1 MTEIGA
7 HRKRVEDPPLLRGQG
22 QYVEDL
28 RLPGTVDVAFVR
40 STHPHARITR
50 IDLEEARAAPG
61 VLAVWSGEQVR
72 HVPRVPVRIRMA
84 ELHASPLP
92 ALAQDV
98 VTMVGYPVVAVVA
111 TDRSLAR
118 DAAELVQVEYE
129 PLDPIT
135 DPEHALDSASPRL
148 FPELGTN
155 LGYRMHKEGGD
166 VDAALARANR
176 RVSLRV
182 QHSRLAPVPME
193 PRGILASF
201 DRAED
206 RLTIWRSTQSPFGTR
221 TMLAAVLERPEASI
235 RVIAPDVGGAFGA
248 KTALY
253 PDELT
258 TVLLALELGLPVR
271 WVSTRIED
279 LQLTVQGRDIVNHVD
294 AGFTGEGIVTALSV
308 RSVHNLGGVLMHPV
322 ATPPMRVVD
331 YATGAYRIP
340 AFRAE
345 AFGVYTNTAP
355 TGPYRGAG
363 RPEAAMVAERTIEA
377 VAHELGL
384 DPITVRR
391 RNLLKPDEFPYT
403 TPVGSVYDSG
413 RYEVVMDRMLEVL
426 GYADVLG
433 RQHQAREQR
442 DGSLL
447 GIGIAT
453 TIEVSAQGNEYGS
466 VEVEPDGSIVA
477 RTGSSSHGQ
486 GHETSFAQV
495 VADALEV
502 PIERVRV
509 LHGDTE
515 QTPTGGGTAGSRSM
529 ALGGGALAVSSTSL
543 KKRAL
548 EVAAGLLEVSVEDLV
563 FARGGVEVLGVP
575 ERRAE
580 LSELVPA
587 AGGHLLVEETFAAP
601 ESAVP
606 FGASAAVVQVDPETG
621 HVHLERL
628 VVVDDCGTVVN
639 PLIVH
644 GQVAGSLA
652 QGVAEAL
659 YERVVF
665 AEGGELLSSSLLDYA
680 VPKAAMLPDFELDM
694 ISTPSPNNP
703 LGAKGIG
710 EAGCVSAPPAILNA
724 VLDALRPLGVESL
737 TMPLTSER
745 VWQAIQS
752 TARYR
757 TPR

>member
-7 HRKRVEDPPLLRGQG
+7 PRKRVEDPPLLRGQG

-433 RQHQAREQR
+433 RQHRAREQR